1 MEPELFDAPISVSD
15 SRLNWGFVESE
26 TKNGTGVFYVPTS
39 VSDSRLSLNCDCRR
53 RRINEVTIM
62 DLPAA
67 IMVEIL
73 TKLPINMIFRCKF
86 VCKSWY
92 KLITSDP
99 LFVNM
104 YDARPR
110 KFPCILLSKNYTVCY
125 LLELGADYDYTSQRI
140 NRPIILDRNLHLP
153 HPVDLVSEDK
163 ANLTL
168 IGSCNGFI
176 CLLNGETH
184 VVNHSVCISNP
195 LLGEYFKVKLPEWEK
210 LIRHIHYGFCFSEAS
225 GQYKVLRLVTRKFR
239 GRPDVTELEVYTLG
253 VDERNWRNVG
263 KAPKPVRG
271 KLSNATVNGT
281 THWLDG
287 ENFQNRA
294 SIYSFNIA
302 TEEVKSLTAPSG
314 LKSPS
319 LHLMLAELGN
329 CLCLSDNSSFHYMDI
344 WWMKEY
350 EIAESW
356 TRDLILVVL
365 PGFHGHR
372 FMPIIIWKDGEI
384 LMQSELDLQLV
395 SFNPKEQIFRNVVNV
410 YGSGTEATRYI
421 PSFLLAQDCHG
432 GQLSN
437 LKCLSEDLDSLE
449 YFFCLTPSGI

>member
-1 MEPELFDAPISVSD
+1 MEPELFYAPISVLDSRLSLNCDCKRGRINEVTMMDEIGDSLNQRKKMEPELFDVPI
-15 SRLNWGFVESE
+15 
-26 TKNGTGVFYVPTS
+26 S

-99 LFVNM
+99 LFVN
-104 YDARPR
+104 
-110 KFPCILLSKNYTVCY
+110 I
-125 LLELGADYDYTSQRI
+125 
-140 NRPIILDRNLHLP
+140 PIILDRNLHLP

-184 VVNHSVCISNP
+184 VVKHSVCISNP

-210 LIRHIHYGFCFSEAS
+210 RIRHIHYGFCFSEAS

-239 GRPDVTELEVYTLG
+239 GHPDVSELEVYTLG
-253 VDERNWRNVG
+253 VDEKNWRNVG
-263 KAPKPVRG
+263 KAPKPVQG
-271 KLSNATVNGT
+271 KLSDANVN
-281 THWLDG
+281 
-287 ENFQNRA
+287 
-294 SIYSFNIA
+294 
-302 TEEVKSLTAPSG
+302 EEVKSLPAPSG

-319 LHLMLAELGN
+319 LYLMLAVTELGN
-329 CLCLSDNSSFHYMDI
+329 CLCLSVSRSFHYMDI

-350 EIAESW
+350 GIAGSW
-356 TRDLILVVL
+356 TRDRISVTL
-365 PGFHGHR
+365 P
-372 FMPIIIWKDGEI
+372 
-384 LMQSELDLQLV
+384 V
-395 SFNPKEQIFRNVVNV
+395 SYNPKEQIFRNVVNV

-421 PSFLLAQDCHG
+421 PSFYSLKTVMGDNFQI
-432 GQLSN
+432 SN
-437 LKCLSEDLDSLE
+437 A
-449 YFFCLTPSGI
+449 YRRT